1 MPVDITEGLSDEM
14 ALEMASNLEFKDSVL
29 EVAAEQIRSLYNLF
43 VSVDATQVEINP
55 FGETPDGRGNQSCG
69 SLRKAIE

>member
-29 EVAAEQIRSLYNLF
+29 EVAAEQIRSLYDLF

-55 FGETPDGRGNQSCG
+55 FGETPDGRGNKPCG
-69 SLRKAIE
+69 SLHKAIE